1 MTPQEVQS
9 YIMGGLADPNEVAAL
24 GQPFEDFEAN
34 LVEQLVARAKEEVL
48 KPAPDN
54 DPLLAVDW
62 YYYDRAIILYRQGT
76 RTQDQAMI
84 ERAHQA
90 VTKYRNVRDG
100 QWDYPMNWSF
110 PRGMAMHYSLTGN
123 TKTLAAL
130 KRMTQSCYG
139 PYYMDWLAGEPP
151 SGDNMEGTDNRIQ
164 AYVLTHYV
172 VMHALGIFEI
182 ENPWEN
188 PATTTEMA
196 KLALDKILASQD
208 QYGNFAAKTKQK
220 SPFMTG
226 LLLEALVL
234 YWNLVEQ
241 DNRIPDAIKRSLV
254 FMWDNYRHARGD
266 TFVYD
271 PGNFDIPPSEGAMPT
286 YDLNL
291 LTCPTMGW
299 LWTTD
304 DEWIE
309 NGDIIF
315 SAGVASEG
323 HTGDAK
329 HFNQQY
335 FLAPQYCDWRLAA
348 GEIDITEP
356 PPDGSAFVVGDMVR
370 ATGETRFEGQI
381 TALFETLEG
390 FSSAVVEAVDM
401 KFEGSQRILRVEKLE
416 KLSA

>member
-1 MTPQEVQS
+1 MTPQEVQC

-24 GQPFEDFEAN
+24 GQPFEDYEAN
-34 LVEQLVARAKEEVL
+34 LVEQLTARAKEEVL
-48 KPAPDN
+48 GDAPDD
-54 DPLLAVDW
+54 DPLKAVDW
-62 YYYDRAIILYRQGT
+62 YYYDRALILYRQGS

-84 ERAHQA
+84 DRAHAA

-139 PYYMDWLAGEPP
+139 PYYMNWLAGEPP

-172 VMHALGIFEI
+172 VMHGLGIFDI
-182 ENPWEN
+182 ENPWEDRR
-188 PATTTEMA
+188 TTTEMA
-196 KLALDKILASQD
+196 KVALDKILASQVN
-208 QYGNFAAKTKQK
+208 GNFAAKTFQK

-241 DNRIPDAIKRSLV
+241 DERIPEAVDSSLT
-254 FMWDNYRHARGD
+254 FMWDNYRHPAGD
-266 TFVYD
+266 TFKYD
-271 PGNFDIPPSEGAMPT
+271 PGNYQIPPSEGAMPT

-299 LWTTD
+299 LDD
-304 DEWIE
+304 DEWAE
-309 NGDIIF
+309 NGDLIF
-315 SAGVASEG
+315 STGVASEG
-323 HTGDAK
+323 HLGDGK

-335 FLAPQYCDWRLAA
+335 MLGMEYGDWRLAS
-348 GEIDITEP
+348 GDIDITEP
-356 PPDGSAFVVGDMVR
+356 PPEEGFDFAVGDSVR

-381 TALFETLEG
+381 TALFETLDG
-390 FSSAVVEAVDM
+390 DSSAVVEAVDL
-401 KFEGSQRILRVEKLE
+401 KFEGSQRIFRVEKLE
-416 KLSA
+416 KTSPA